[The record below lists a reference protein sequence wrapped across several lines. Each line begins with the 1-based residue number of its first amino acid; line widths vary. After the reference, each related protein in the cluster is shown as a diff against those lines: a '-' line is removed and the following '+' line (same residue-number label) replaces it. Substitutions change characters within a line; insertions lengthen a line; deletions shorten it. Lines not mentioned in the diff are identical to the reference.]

1 MGLDHAMI
9 SCVKEGTKTLDEP
22 IKMIKCSLC
31 GRLFEKGQKTSCESC
46 PLNYG
51 SCNFEKCPHCG
62 YDMPQ
67 GSYLWTLGVKI
78 INKFKKAGKK

>member
-1 MGLDHAMI
+1 MGLDHVMI
-9 SCVKEGTKTLDEP
+9 PQVKENIKTLNEQT
-22 IKMIKCSLC
+22 KMIKCSLC
-31 GRLFEKGQKTSCESC
+31 GHLFEKGQKTSCASC

-67 GSYLWTLGVKI
+67 SSGLWTFAVNT
-78 INKFKKAGKK
+78 INKFKKVRKK